1 MPEEQQ
7 VAISVQ
13 GVNPPG
19 ENSLMGEFSLGKDTG
34 LQTLECLYVFAA
46 AKGVGRSPC
55 LCVLCLSHGNILFCW
70 AFLSMDCQ
78 EDDFCTI

>member
-13 GVNPPG
+13 GVNSPG
-19 ENSLMGEFSLGKDTG
+19 ENSLMGEFSLGKNTG

-55 LCVLCLSHGNILFCW
+55 LCVLCLSHWKHPVLLGIFIYG
-70 AFLSMDCQ
+70 LSRR
-78 EDDFCTI
+78 